1 MTWLPPTTDGHPA
14 RRGVV
19 PPPENPRTPASISAN
34 DLLVVPK
41 NPISGGDAIP
51 VSFRITSDWLKKN
64 VKAPRSTTPGKP
76 VQLSAA
82 AVDLKWND
90 TLIATFTLGKSAREI
105 TGLSK
110 DIQFATRLKIKTEQ
124 NKTTTG
130 ALTATAKLIPAGES
144 ELPPVNAHANF
155 EVKYSDCCAAKINQL
170 FLSVQPS
177 LPKGQEIV
185 AVKSFIPT
193 TISASRR
200 LTTVECALNSSGG
213 DLAPSGANASPGE
226 LPDYVLMRVDINAAG
241 HQYLADEVFLG
252 FNFLPQEPGLLT
264 IFWRYD
270 DEPKNLSASAYLP
283 LISSS

>member
-1 MTWLPPTTDGHPA
+1 MTRLPPTTDGHPA

-144 ELPPVNAHANF
+144 ELPRSTLMPT
-155 EVKYSDCCAAKINQL
+155 S
-170 FLSVQPS
+170 
-177 LPKGQEIV
+177 
-185 AVKSFIPT
+185 KSNT
-193 TISASRR
+193 VTVVLQR
-200 LTTVECALNSSGG
+200 LT
-213 DLAPSGANASPGE
+213 
-226 LPDYVLMRVDINAAG
+226 
-241 HQYLADEVFLG
+241 
-252 FNFLPQEPGLLT
+252 
-264 IFWRYD
+264 
-270 DEPKNLSASAYLP
+270 
-283 LISSS
+283 SSSCLCSPRCPRARRSSR